1 MPQPYTENYSYWG
14 MLGAGEIISPRKE
27 HTNWLFNP
35 KWSALKTHI
44 QLTLYRLNILFT
56 IMNVYTQT
64 FMYTGNINEKDTMNL
79 NASIDGIWKNLQKG
93 QWEKKC
99 PNYIISSKL

>member
-1 MPQPYTENYSYWG
+1 MPQPYPENYSNWG

-27 HTNWLFNP
+27 HTNLLFNT
-35 KWSALKTHI
+35 KWSALKTQI
-44 QLTLYRLNILFT
+44 LLTLYGLSILFT

-64 FMYTGNINEKDTMNL
+64 YMYTANINEKDTMNL
-79 NASIDGIWKNLQKG
+79 NASIHGIWKILQKE
-93 QWEKKC
+93 QQEEKC